1 MLITVLK
8 ANKPH
13 KDLKCAQRERER
25 ERERE
30 RRLSDSEISKYLS
43 WALFT

>member
-25 ERERE
+25 ERER
-30 RRLSDSEISKYLS
+30 RLSDSEISKYLS